1 LLSTAAMNLRHT
13 PVCRLFELGP
23 VFASTGDPRALPREE
38 ERISLLIAGA
48 SALPTLHE
56 QKPRAVDFFELE
68 ALVLELLSSAR
79 LAPGFTLSPCDEP
92 PYRPGAAA
100 VIRRGERVYGTLGAV
115 HPLVLKACD
124 LEDLPVFMA
133 DLSLA
138 NVLSDSAP
146 RPLFREYD
154 RLPSI
159 ELDIAM
165 FLDRA
170 TTAGALRDVS
180 RRAAGPLL
188 RDVEVFDQFYKP
200 EFGERK
206 SVAIRLRLNAG
217 ERTLEMAE
225 ALEVRARVARALE
238 AELGAQIRE

>member
-1 LLSTAAMNLRHT
+1 
-13 PVCRLFELGP
+13 
-23 VFASTGDPRALPREE
+23 
-38 ERISLLIAGA
+38 
-48 SALPTLHE
+48 
-56 QKPRAVDFFELE
+56 
-68 ALVLELLSSAR
+68 VLEPIDQA
-79 LAPGFTLSPCDEP
+79 
-92 PYRPGAAA
+92 PYRPGATARL
-100 VIRRGERVYGTLGAV
+100 RRGERVYGTLGAV
-115 HPLVLKACD
+115 HPLVLQAYD
-124 LEDLPVFMA
+124 LEGFPAFVAELT
-133 DLSLA
+133 LSELLA
-138 NVLSDSAP
+138 DSAP

-165 FLDRA
+165 FLERA
-170 TTAGALRDVS
+170 TTAGALREVA

-188 RDVEVFDQFYKP
+188 REVEVFDQFYKP

-238 AELGAQIRE
+238 AELAAQIRE